1 MRLDNNKRYNPYTSS
16 YSIKPH
22 EFRHSITIQRKATGL
37 KDEDGLPV
45 EELWEDYFTTRAKV
59 LNTPGKEVLELRSIE
74 SEIDKTFYIRARHG
88 KEVKE
93 EDRIIYKNEVYNIAV
108 PPNDIPDGGLYVEIK
123 ATLNK

>member
-1 MRLDNNKRYNPYTSS
+1 MRLDNNRKYNNNNSF
-16 YSIKPH
+16 SIKPH
-22 EFRHSITIQRKATGL
+22 EFRHSITIQRKVTGL
-37 KDEDGLPV
+37 KDEDGLPI
-45 EELWEDYFTTRAKV
+45 EESWEDYFTTRAKV

-108 PPNDIPDGGLYVEIK
+108 PPNDIQDGGLDVEIK
-123 ATLNK
+123 AKLNK